1 MDMNRTFFLKKEARK
16 PNWRVIDAQGM
27 VLGRLATT
35 IANVLRGKDRAYYT
49 PHADAGDYVVVIN
62 ADKIVLTGNKMKT
75 KIYQRYSGWMGGLK
89 ETTAQDLLKKHP
101 THLVELAVRGM
112 MPKNTLRRQMLKKL
126 KVYAGNEHPHTAQSP
141 EVMKLD

>member
-1 MDMNRTFFLKKEARK
+1 MDMNRTFFLKKEIAN
-16 PNWRVIDAQGM
+16 PQWHVIDAQGK

-35 IANVLRGKDRAYYT
+35 IANILRGKNRAYYT

-62 ADKIVLTGNKMKT
+62 ADKIVLTGDKMKS

-101 THLVELAVRGM
+101 THLIELAVKGM
-112 MPKNTLRRQMLKKL
+112 MPKNTLKRQMLKKL
-126 KVYAGNEHPHTAQSP
+126 KVYAGNEHPHIAQKP